1 VSALLGRLG
10 GFLLV
15 VALYG
20 VALWLA
26 LAYWALRDA
35 RARSASPPFHY
46 FAVGIN
52 LALPL
57 LGLLIY
63 ILVRPGTTLAD
74 ERAMAMEAEALTQT
88 AEMEEDARPCPACGR
103 EIELDFV
110 LCPYCHTRFAKRC
123 PSCKK
128 SVRLG
133 WTLCPYCA
141 STLELGT
148 VTRAASQG

>member
-1 VSALLGRLG
+1 MSSFLSHLG
-10 GFLLV
+10 GFVLII
-15 VALYG
+15 ALYG
-20 VALWLA
+20 LTLWLA
-26 LAYWALRDA
+26 VAYWALRDA
-35 RARSASPPFHY
+35 RARSTNQALHY

-52 LALPL
+52 LVVPI

-74 ERAMAMEAEALTQT
+74 ERALAMEAEALSQSA
-88 AEMEEDARPCPACGR
+88 AEDEDMRPCPACGR

-123 PSCKK
+123 PSCKR

-141 STLELGT
+141 SGLELGT